1 MKKNPVNL
9 VGILREGNEG
19 EFVYNHFN
27 YAMTTE
33 SVQHYPFRAKEIAY
47 TSTGVTI
54 TTDDNTILTFVGHD
68 TSDLAADGI
77 SFELWV
83 TSLTVSRPEFIND

>member
-1 MKKNPVNL
+1 MKKNHVNL

-33 SVQHYPFRAKEIAY
+33 SVQHYSFRAKEIAY

-77 SFELWV
+77 SSEMWV
-83 TSLTVSRPEFIND
+83 TSLTVSRPEFIDE